1 MFVSAQLAV
10 AMKQAFDYCTDVI
23 NETRTSFSKGVR
35 NDKKLFDSY
44 AFREVWFNA
53 CLHNNWADGTPPAI
67 YVYTDRMEIVSTGG
81 LPANLSKEDFFKGIS
96 KPVNEELAK
105 LFIRLD
111 LMEQTG
117 YGIPLVTKRY
127 GKTVFEFLDFFLRVT
142 IPFEFEIENNVT
154 QNDTQGDT
162 QNDTQGGT
170 IDNWIEEQ
178 IRKNPKITTEELAKL
193 SGKSV
198 ITIKRHITKLSH
210 IKYVGSG
217 YSGHWEIIK

>member
-1 MFVSAQLAV
+1 
-10 AMKQAFDYCTDVI
+10 MKLQ
-23 NETRTSFSKGVR
+23 SK
-35 NDKKLFDSY
+35 L
-44 AFREVWFNA
+44 
-53 CLHNNWADGTPPAI
+53 
-67 YVYTDRMEIVSTGG
+67 
-81 LPANLSKEDFFKGIS
+81 
-96 KPVNEELAK
+96 
-105 LFIRLD
+105 LD

-193 SGKSV
+193 IS
-198 ITIKRHITKLSH
+198 LSRILH
-210 IKYVGSG
+210 TFCFRFLHRLPQAKCSKA
-217 YSGHWEIIK
+217 SSFR

>member
-1 MFVSAQLAV
+1 
-10 AMKQAFDYCTDVI
+10 MKQAFDYCTDVI

-35 NDKKLFDSY
+35 NEKKLFDSD

-53 CLHNNWADGTPPAI
+53 CLHNNLADGTPPAI

-105 LFIRLD
+105 L
-111 LMEQTG
+111 
-117 YGIPLVTKRY
+117 
-127 GKTVFEFLDFFLRVT
+127 
-142 IPFEFEIENNVT
+142 
-154 QNDTQGDT
+154 
-162 QNDTQGGT
+162 
-170 IDNWIEEQ
+170 
-178 IRKNPKITTEELAKL
+178 

-198 ITIKRHITKLSH
+198 ITITRHITKLSH

>member
-1 MFVSAQLAV
+1 
-10 AMKQAFDYCTDVI
+10 
-23 NETRTSFSKGVR
+23 
-35 NDKKLFDSY
+35 
-44 AFREVWFNA
+44 
-53 CLHNNWADGTPPAI
+53 
-67 YVYTDRMEIVSTGG
+67 MEIVSTGG

-117 YGIPLVTKRY
+117 YGIPLVTNRY

-154 QNDTQGDT
+154 QDDTQDDTQGA
-162 QNDTQGGT
+162 G